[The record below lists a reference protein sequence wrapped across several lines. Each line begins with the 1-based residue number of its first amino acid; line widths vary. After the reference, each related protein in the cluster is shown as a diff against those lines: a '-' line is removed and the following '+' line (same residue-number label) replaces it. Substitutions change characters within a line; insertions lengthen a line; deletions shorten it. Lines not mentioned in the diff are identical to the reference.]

1 MIRVPSHATG
11 VMRYVARVALV
22 SGRTLSLDLWCACP
36 ASLAALIADAEEKA
50 RASGWT
56 GRLVNDP
63 DDSCD
68 LMATVTP
75 RFGVTTFRGDVCRAG
90 RAVEVVTFQL
100 HGRER
105 MIVAPL
111 TRSSPRAQTEGRR

>member
-1 MIRVPSHATG
+1 MIRVPSHATN
-11 VMRYVARVALV
+11 VMRYVARVAMR
-22 SGRTLSLDLWCACP
+22 SGRVLSLDLWCACP
-36 ASLAALIADAEEKA
+36 ASLAMLVADAEEKA
-50 RASGWT
+50 RATGWT

-63 DDSCD
+63 ADSCD
-68 LMATVTP
+68 RRATVSP

-90 RAVEVVTFQL
+90 RGVEVVTFQL

>member
-1 MIRVPSHATG
+1 MIRVPSHATS
-11 VMRYVARVALV
+11 VMRYVARVAMR
-22 SGRTLSLDLWCACP
+22 SGRVLSLDLWCACP
-36 ASLAALIADAEEKA
+36 ASLAMLVADAEEKA
-50 RASGWT
+50 RATGWT

-63 DDSCD
+63 ADSCD
-68 LMATVTP
+68 LGATVSP

-90 RAVEVVTFQL
+90 RGVEVVTFRL

-111 TRSSPRAQTEGRR
+111 TRTSPRAQTEGRR

>member
-1 MIRVPSHATG
+1 MIRVPSHATN
-11 VMRYVARVALV
+11 VMRYVARVAMR
-22 SGRTLSLDLWCACP
+22 SGRVLSLDLWCACP
-36 ASLAALIADAEEKA
+36 ASLAMLVADAEEKA
-50 RASGWT
+50 RATGWT

-63 DDSCD
+63 ADSCD
-68 LMATVTP
+68 LGATVSP

-90 RAVEVVTFQL
+90 RGVEVVTFRL

-111 TRSSPRAQTEGRR
+111 TRTSPRAQTEGRR